1 MTLPSHPNH
10 ADNTAVLG
18 SPEDTLLDTRE
29 GVAVWTAGMSV
40 ALTRGIL
47 KLPSVPTQDWCERA
61 ARAVILG
68 LRTPFGAN
76 GEALRGIAVAITL
89 AQLDVHGRIV
99 SVIGQ
104 SIGGTQDGG
113 ALNEPALARARGLLD
128 VARTMPL
135 ADWVAGGAELAAV
148 DSSGQKVGSEAGS
161 GAGADERG
169 LCSVSARLLFEGENA
184 RRAIV
189 AAVVWREDSARLEGA
204 GLVVRTAV
212 EAALQPL
219 REVAGRA
226 LGKADLV
233 AGGWLSPREQEV
245 LEMLTLGWSVPEI
258 AEQLKR
264 SPFTVHDHVKSLH
277 RKLGLNTR
285 GALVARA
292 LGHMG

>member
-1 MTLPSHPNH
+1 LFSHPNQ
-10 ADNTAVLG
+10 ATNAAVLG
-18 SPEDTLLDTRE
+18 SSEASTLETRE

-68 LRTPFGAN
+68 LRTPFGVT

-128 VARTMPL
+128 LARTMPL
-135 ADWVAGGAELAAV
+135 ADWVVGGTELAAV
-148 DSSGQKVGSEAGS
+148 DSSGQKVGSEA
-161 GAGADERG
+161 ADERG
-169 LCSVSARLLFEGENA
+169 LCSVSARVLFEGENA

-204 GLVVRTAV
+204 GLVVRAAV

>member
-1 MTLPSHPNH
+1 MTLFSHPNQ
-10 ADNTAVLG
+10 ATNAAVLG
-18 SPEDTLLDTRE
+18 SSEASTLETRE

-68 LRTPFGAN
+68 LRTPFGVT

-128 VARTMPL
+128 LARTMPL
-135 ADWVAGGAELAAV
+135 ADWVVGGTELAAV
-148 DSSGQKVGSEAGS
+148 DSSGQKVGSEA
-161 GAGADERG
+161 ADERG
-169 LCSVSARLLFEGENA
+169 LCSVSARVLFEGENA

-204 GLVVRTAV
+204 GLVVRAAV

>member
-1 MTLPSHPNH
+1 MFSHPNQ
-10 ADNTAVLG
+10 ATNAAVLG
-18 SPEDTLLDTRE
+18 SSEASTLETRE

-68 LRTPFGAN
+68 LRTPFGVT

-128 VARTMPL
+128 LARTMPL
-135 ADWVAGGAELAAV
+135 ADWVVGGTELAAV
-148 DSSGQKVGSEAGS
+148 DSSGQKVGSEA
-161 GAGADERG
+161 ADERG
-169 LCSVSARLLFEGENA
+169 LCSVSARVLFEGENA

-204 GLVVRTAV
+204 GLVVRAAV